1 MRRTVLSI
9 AKTREKNPKSSALK
23 NNIVI
28 ILVLVSLYFIPMKLF
43 RAPTTF
49 LQGSFVVINSVLPK
63 PKNNVC
69 VFLVETGDTHL
80 VCHLSCHGSALLI
93 DWGKGGQGWVS
104 TKGLYASGIMHYYI
118 TPIGERC
125 RNGNEL
131 Y

>member
-1 MRRTVLSI
+1 
-9 AKTREKNPKSSALK
+9 
-23 NNIVI
+23 
-28 ILVLVSLYFIPMKLF
+28 MKLF

-49 LQGSFVVINSVLPK
+49 LQGSFVVLNSVLPK

-69 VFLVETGDTHL
+69 VFLVETGDIHL

-118 TPIGERC
+118 TPVGERY
-125 RNGNEL
+125 RNGNVL

>member
-1 MRRTVLSI
+1 MRRTVLSTI
-9 AKTREKNPKSSALK
+9 AKTRQQNHKSSIPK
-23 NNIVI
+23 HNILI
-28 ILVLVSLYFIPMKLF
+28 ILYLVSLYFIPMKLF

-63 PKNNVC
+63 PKNNVY

-118 TPIGERC
+118 TPVGGEI
-125 RNGNEL
+125 
-131 Y
+131 